1 MVRFLLLPDDEREFM
16 EWAQHEHGLE
26 LSCAV
31 ETASGLAQLERCSG
45 LPTRL
50 PGPPGERS
58 SAPREFVLR
67 HPDWGIN
74 DLDRWHVDSAADR
87 VMRSLNSSAAGQ
99 AGVSPDGMI
108 DFERTPVLRFR
119 RCGWINAGELH
130 VASLR
135 GSARP
140 ARLQD
145 PTVTA
150 MLKSAERWLARGSV
164 GVELPDEVRYRPRIL
179 ARPRANEWVHAGGV
193 VYPWDA

>member
-45 LPTRL
+45 LPTEL
-50 PGPPGERS
+50 PGPLGQRS
-58 SAPREFVLR
+58 SIPREFVLR

-74 DLDRWHVDSAADR
+74 DLDH
-87 VMRSLNSSAAGQ
+87 VMRSLNTSAARQ
-99 AGVSPDGMI
+99 AGVSPDDVI

-119 RCGWINAGELH
+119 RCGWINVGELH
-130 VASLR
+130 VAALR

-145 PTVTA
+145 PTVTV
-150 MLKSAERWLARGSV
+150 MLKSAERWLASGSV
-164 GVELPDEVRYRPRIL
+164 RVELPDEVRYRPIIL